1 MIRLAIPNYRF
12 RLACDFCR
20 VKLRMTRIFCPFCGQ
35 RLWPVS
41 AIVLVV
47 VVAVS
52 ALLGAAL
59 AII

>member
-1 MIRLAIPNYRF
+1 
-12 RLACDFCR
+12 
-20 VKLRMTRIFCPFCGQ
+20 MTRIFCPFCGQ